1 FLARKARDGDG
12 NPFAGPRGQL
22 APHELGIVGVGQH
35 HASVAVQVEV
45 RRTTRRADG
54 REIDDLPAHSI
65 RAEDVQL
72 AVARQVEASIG
83 GYRAT
88 ARAYRPVDARSC
100 IYDERDARR

>member
-1 FLARKARDGDG
+1 MRERSVSTTSSRSGATR
-12 NPFAGPRGQL
+12 
-22 APHELGIVGVGQH
+22 
-35 HASVAVQVEV
+35 AS
-45 RRTTRRADG
+45 RFGCRTTGGVVALS
-54 REIDDLPAHSI
+54 DLPAHSI

-100 IYDERDARR
+100 IYDERDARRHGGEDHRGEEGPVNAGSDACR